1 MFVKEIL
8 RGVVSNSISILLV
21 SLILS
26 GFIVQYSPIVV
37 LTGGLVLSL
46 VNYFVKPILKL
57 ISFPINLV
65 TLGFFNFVIN
75 VALLYA
81 VVYIV
86 DGIEIKNSV
95 LDLSI
100 INYSDIYLSW
110 VFTLI
115 LAAFLLNFFNTLI
128 RKILY

>member
-1 MFVKEIL
+1 MFIKEIL

-37 LTGGLVLSL
+37 LTGALVLSL

-86 DGIEIKNSV
+86 DGIEIKDSV
-95 LDLSI
+95 IDLSI

-115 LAAFLLNFFNTLI
+115 LAAFLLNLFNTLI